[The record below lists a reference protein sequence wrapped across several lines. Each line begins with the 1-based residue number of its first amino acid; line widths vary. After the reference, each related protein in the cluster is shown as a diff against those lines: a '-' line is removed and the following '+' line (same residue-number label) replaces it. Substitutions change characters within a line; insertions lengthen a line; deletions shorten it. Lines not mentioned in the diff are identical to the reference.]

1 MVGASTSKERTWDVY
16 ELVVVLLLYHTCIVV
31 VVVVAVAVAVEVID
45 SSQIVCVV
53 AAPNWDGR
61 RKVCK
66 VMMLCI

>member
-1 MVGASTSKERTWDVY
+1 MVGTSTSKERTWDVY
-16 ELVVVLLLYHTCIVV
+16 ELVVVLLLYHTCIVA
-31 VVVVAVAVAVEVID
+31 VVAVDVID
-45 SSQIVCVV
+45 CSQIVCLV

>member
-31 VVVVAVAVAVEVID
+31 AVEVID
-45 SSQIVCVV
+45 YSQIVCLV
-53 AAPNWDGR
+53 AAPNWEGM